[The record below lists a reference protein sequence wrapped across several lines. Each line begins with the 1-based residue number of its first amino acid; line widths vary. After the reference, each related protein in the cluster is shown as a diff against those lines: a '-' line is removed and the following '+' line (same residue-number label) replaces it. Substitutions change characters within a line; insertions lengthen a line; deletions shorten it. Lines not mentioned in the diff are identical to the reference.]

1 VDYIEKLL
9 ERDTEDGRKAQ
20 NVTNVTNVV
29 NVTNV
34 ENVANVEKNSNLSV
48 FEVVSTVSRAMHL
61 WMRHVVFE
69 RTDCQ
74 ANLFCNLYSTTG

>member
-1 VDYIEKLL
+1 MDYIEKLL
-9 ERDTEDGRKAQ
+9 ERDIEDDRKAQ
-20 NVTNVTNVV
+20 NVT

-34 ENVANVEKNSNLSV
+34 ENVANVEKNFNLSV

>member
-9 ERDTEDGRKAQ
+9 ERDIEDDRKAQ
-20 NVTNVTNVV
+20 NVTNVTNV
-29 NVTNV
+29 
-34 ENVANVEKNSNLSV
+34 EKNYNLSV

-61 WMRHVVFE
+61 WMRNVVFE